1 MLGIFLTLIAVLLV
15 ICFAFYFS
23 DPPGAR
29 ADSLFFVARKSPKGN
44 PYGKRDQRTYH
55 L

>member
-1 MLGIFLTLIAVLLV
+1 MLGILLTLIAVLLV

-23 DPPGAR
+23 DNAPGRGVR
-29 ADSLFFVARKSPKGN
+29 ADSLFFADRKSMKRN
-44 PYGKRDQRTYH
+44 PGRKPDHY